1 MRAIVLV
8 LVLIGCGDP
17 EQPADQPV
25 KLDLE
30 TKPIK
35 TELK

>member
-1 MRAIVLV
+1 VIVLV
-8 LVLIGCGDP
+8 LLLMGCGDP
-17 EQPADQPV
+17 EQHQPV